1 MSGPT
6 VVPLVDEG
14 LGNSTYLVDVGD
26 GRRLVVDA
34 SRDLRTVRETAAN
47 RGLSVAY
54 AADTHLHAD
63 FLSGASQL
71 AAPDAWRRL
80 VGYFVQACET
90 KTAQPLP
97 EPPTPLRCI
106 HALRVAVHIGYF
118 CLSAYA
124 IRRTVARTLVDVT
137 LATVL

>member
-1 MSGPT
+1 VSGPT
-6 VVPLVDEG
+6 VVPPVDEG
-14 LGNSTYLVDVGD
+14 LGNSTYRVDVGD
-26 GRRLVVDA
+26 GRGLVVDA

-47 RGLSVAY
+47 PGLSVAY

-80 VGYFVQACET
+80 VGYLLQACET

-97 EPPTPLRCI
+97 EPPTPRQI
-106 HALRVAVHIGYF
+106 YGALKRLQPKP
-118 CLSAYA
+118 C
-124 IRRTVARTLVDVT
+124 
-137 LATVL
+137 